1 MAMKSIIGKCK
12 SHASS
17 LVWLL
22 ALLVTAGLLLSYEH
36 FVLWKI
42 QEQNLFLDTPLFFR
56 QQMLVPGGLLSYV
69 GSFLTQLLY
78 YPALGVGVLCALW
91 WLLMWLLRR
100 TFRVA
105 EPWAV
110 LLLVPVALLLAANVD
125 MGYWIYPIKLKG
137 WYFTA
142 TLGLLAVVALLWAY
156 RTLSA
161 RRLWRR
167 VLLVLTVVAGYPLFG
182 TYALAAALLMGLWS
196 WRLERSAQDS
206 QLSQNTKVKTLNSA
220 ADSLLA
226 AVAVAAVS
234 LAYYQFVYYQTN
246 EVNLWWTALPT
257 FKILEVNSEYY
268 WPYALLAACMVVLVL
283 GKWEKKEMDEKAAP
297 VSKKAAKGKK
307 NVGGRNYKAL
317 WKLAVVVI
325 VLAATVYGVQ
335 KAWMKDENFHREVA
349 MEYYIEQ
356 TRWDDVLAEADK
368 QRDVPTRAI
377 VLMRNLALSRL
388 GRQSTE
394 MYRFPKGAKSYASP
408 VAIPTSMLIGDLFY
422 YHYGMLNDCHHM
434 CLEGGVE
441 YGWRVEHLK
450 YMARCALLTGDRN
463 AMLKYTGLLK
473 HTLFHGGW
481 AQWAET
487 LQLDAK
493 LRQNDRETG
502 PVMNM
507 MRYPDMVGSDHG
519 YAENYVMNHLSQ
531 MDSDDPTFQEQCLLA
546 TLWKKNS
553 RQFWRR
559 FATYLQL
566 HKGEPIPRYYQEAAC
581 LYATTQPP
589 APIEVPID
597 EGIQKSLQAF
607 MQLLQQY
614 DGMSLEQVRSALS
627 PMYGDTY
634 FFEYFLTDDLNY
646 M

>member
-78 YPALGVGVLCALW
+78 DSVLGVGVLCALW

-137 WYFTA
+137 WYFAA

-156 RTLSA
+156 RALSA

-182 TYALAAALLMGLWS
+182 TYALAAALLMALWS

-226 AVAVAAVS
+226 AVAVAAVP

-268 WPYALLAACMVVLVL
+268 WPYALLAACMVILVL
-283 GKWEKKEMDEKAAP
+283 GKWEKKEEDEKAAP

-368 QRDVPTRAI
+368 QRDLPTRAI

-408 VAIPTSMLIGDLFY
+408 IAIPTSMLIGDLFY

-493 LRQNDRETG
+493 LRQKDRETG

>member
-1 MAMKSIIGKCK
+1 M
-12 SHASS
+12 
-17 LVWLL
+17 
-22 ALLVTAGLLLSYEH
+22 
-36 FVLWKI
+36 
-42 QEQNLFLDTPLFFR
+42 
-56 QQMLVPGGLLSYV
+56 
-69 GSFLTQLLY
+69 
-78 YPALGVGVLCALW
+78 
-91 WLLMWLLRR
+91 
-100 TFRVA
+100 
-105 EPWAV
+105 
-110 LLLVPVALLLAANVD
+110 
-125 MGYWIYPIKLKG
+125 
-137 WYFTA
+137 
-142 TLGLLAVVALLWAY
+142 
-156 RTLSA
+156 
-161 RRLWRR
+161 
-167 VLLVLTVVAGYPLFG
+167 
-182 TYALAAALLMGLWS
+182 
-196 WRLERSAQDS
+196 
-206 QLSQNTKVKTLNSA
+206 
-220 ADSLLA
+220 
-226 AVAVAAVS
+226 
-234 LAYYQFVYYQTN
+234 
-246 EVNLWWTALPT
+246 NLWWTALPT

-283 GKWEKKEMDEKAAP
+283 GKWEKKEEDEKAAP

-317 WKLAVVVI
+317 WKLAVVVV

-450 YMARCALLTGDRN
+450 YMARCALLKGERN

-473 HTLFHGGW
+473 HTLFHGRW

-581 LYATTQPP
+581 LYTVTQPP

-607 MQLLQQY
+607 MQQLQQY